1 MKKEIKK
8 FLNLLELKVNEFI
21 SDSKEHIIKK
31 YKEMLLQHTLI
42 ELYFDEIIYSKIEK
56 NIISIQNE
64 I

>member
-21 SDSKEHIIKK
+21 LDSKEHIIIK
-31 YKEMLLQHTLI
+31 YKEMLLQDTLI
-42 ELYFDEIIYSKIEK
+42 ELYFDEIIYSKI
-56 NIISIQNE
+56 ISIQNE

>member
-21 SDSKEHIIKK
+21 LDSKEHIIKK
-31 YKEMLLQHTLI
+31 YKEMLLQDTLI

>member
-1 MKKEIKK
+1 
-8 FLNLLELKVNEFI
+8 
-21 SDSKEHIIKK
+21 
-31 YKEMLLQHTLI
+31 MLLQHTLI

>member
-21 SDSKEHIIKK
+21 LDSKEHIIKK
-31 YKEMLLQHTLI
+31 YKEMLFQDTLI

>member
-1 MKKEIKK
+1 MKKKIKK

-21 SDSKEHIIKK
+21 LDSKEHIIKK